1 MQEALYWEKAG
12 EQVHCL
18 LCPHDCTIPPR
29 GSGRCQVRKN
39 ICGKLWAVNYGE
51 VSGLALDPIEK
62 KPLYHFFPG
71 SLILSAGSR
80 GCNLDCGFCQNWAS
94 VRGEYPVQTLSPVE
108 LADLAAATKSRG
120 NIGIAFTYTEPL
132 VWYEYVLAGAK
143 EARRRGLK
151 TVLVTNGYIRLEPW
165 LQLLEHIDALNI
177 DLKAFSNRFYRA
189 NCKGSLQPVKEAIA
203 AAVGKCHVEVTT
215 LLIQGEN
222 AGAEEVESLSTFL
235 ATLNRQIPLHL
246 SRYYPARQWQQPATP
261 PDLIEDLAE
270 IARQKLDFVYTGN
283 LPGSYSAGTYSPQ
296 CGQLLIQRGTVTKV
310 FLSQRSC
317 PRCKYQVPISAYEE

>member
-1 MQEALYWEKAG
+1 MKGTTKDAGSAILGKAG

-143 EARRRGLK
+143 GSQAGLK
-151 TVLVTNGYIRLEPW
+151 TVW
-165 LQLLEHIDALNI
+165 
-177 DLKAFSNRFYRA
+177 
-189 NCKGSLQPVKEAIA
+189 SLTAIFA
-203 AAVGKCHVEVTT
+203 WSHG
-215 LLIQGEN
+215 
-222 AGAEEVESLSTFL
+222 
-235 ATLNRQIPLHL
+235 
-246 SRYYPARQWQQPATP
+246 
-261 PDLIEDLAE
+261 
-270 IARQKLDFVYTGN
+270 
-283 LPGSYSAGTYSPQ
+283 
-296 CGQLLIQRGTVTKV
+296 
-310 FLSQRSC
+310 
-317 PRCKYQVPISAYEE
+317 